1 MSEEEQI
8 ILPDGFTRAV
18 YLESTGTQYIDTE
31 YIPTANSGLWIDAQ
45 QITHSNGHPM
55 GSGWDG
61 NNPADG
67 FTAPRWLKSTGNSC
81 GFGWKTWVVWGYNGN
96 GKRFKSTLN
105 YFNSKKAEM
114 IIDGETVNSSAL
126 GELGFTPS
134 KSIYLFSTNYANSS
148 TLNWN
153 GIIYRAKISEGTEIV
168 RDFIPCTDVDGV
180 PCMYD
185 LITQTAYYNEGSGIF
200 LYANYVEEKE
210 ENTHVDLPNGYT
222 KLDYLYSEGKQY
234 IDTGYVPTNE
244 TGLYIDCQSYWS
256 KYSFPMGVM
265 ESSSTGRLY
274 SHRTSS
280 TSGENKVGWND
291 NVIIWTTNL
300 KLTHE
305 RYESRVNFYNGKF
318 SKIDINDLSFESTLS
333 GQLPTMSK
341 SIYLFTI
348 NVGGS
353 LPNSVWNTVENGH
366 CGKIFR
372 AKISQGDTVVRDYV
386 PALDPDGVPCMFE
399 VFTGEAYYNQG
410 SGKFL
415 TPLDFQRTKVPKNF
429 KRVPWLESSGTQYIN
444 TGYIPNNETG
454 LWIKCRKNNP
464 TTATGLQIPFG
475 MSGGTYIYPLSIN
488 NTYLQYSWGGYAST
502 NGSYYYVDDGEPY
515 ESSLNFFNSK
525 IVSFTSLEN
534 NYSKTD
540 TRTLAAITRPLYLF
554 TYNDNGTARY
564 SLVGKVYRAKISQL
578 DEVVRDY
585 VPCVDEAGIPC
596 MYDLITQSAY
606 YNIGTKSFTGLF
618 DTNASYTDYCTLG
631 IISDRLGVGD
641 MDENVIGTLPSEF
654 EKIDYVSFD
663 KTQYIDTEMVCD
675 DIGEMEIKIETG
687 NEISTSS
694 TTTWGGTTKGTSS
707 SGSSYIYFNYSGD
720 WGWMVSSY
728 PELMS
733 IISNKNWQSLKPNTL
748 YDVKYTES
756 SDMKTRD
763 ITVNGETKTLTIVSG
778 YANTRSTINY
788 YLGCRNKDGAKDVG
802 GIYPFKLYNW
812 SYKTRGGTLKAKM
825 IPAKRKSD
833 SQIGMYCLS
842 RKTFYPVKPI

>member
-8 ILPDGFTRAV
+8 ILPDGFTRV
-18 YLESTGTQYIDTE
+18 VFLESTGTE
-31 YIPTANSGLWIDAQ
+31 YINTGLIPNETYGFYADVQSLGGTGYVAGTQNAAGNPGFWLRVHGNVICGSFQVNNAISCSTSEDAYNR
-45 QITHSNGHPM
+45 IVVK
-55 GSGWDG
+55 
-61 NNPADG
+61 NNFLNDKKLVGAG
-67 FTAPRWLKSTGNSC
+67 GEV
-81 GFGWKTWVVWGYNGN
+81 KTTY
-96 GKRFKSTLN
+96 
-105 YFNSKKAEM
+105 
-114 IIDGETVNSSAL
+114 
-126 GELGFTPS
+126 
-134 KSIYLFSTNYANSS
+134 SS
-148 TLNWN
+148 TFAHQWLYNFT
-153 GIIYRAKISEGTEIV
+153 IFRATFTSNTNFDPCVPIRIFRWKMSVGTEIV
-168 RDFIPCTDVDGV
+168 RDFIPCTDTDGV

-185 LITQTAYYNEGSGIF
+185 IITQTAYYNEGSGTF
-200 LYANYVEEKE
+200 LYINYVEDKE

-222 KLDYLYSEGKQY
+222 KLDYLYSEGNQY
-234 IDTGYVPTNE
+234 IDTGYIPTNE

-280 TSGENKVGWND
+280 SNNENKVGWND
-291 NVIIWTTNL
+291 KTIIWTSNL

-305 RYESRVNFYNGKF
+305 RYESRVNFYNSKIA
-318 SKIDINDLSFESTLS
+318 KIDINDLAFESILS
-333 GQLPTMSK
+333 GQLPAMTK

-348 NVGGS
+348 NVGGN
-353 LPNSVWNTVENGH
+353 LPNSVWNTTENGH

-372 AKISQGDTVVRDYV
+372 AKISQGDTLVRDYV
-386 PALDPDGVPCMFE
+386 PALDPDGIPCMFE
-399 VFTGEAYYNQG
+399 VFTGEPYYNQG
-410 SGKFL
+410 TGKFL
-415 TPLDFQRTKVPKNF
+415 TSLDFQRTKVPKNF
-429 KRVPWLESSGTQYIN
+429 KRAPWLESSGTQYIN
-444 TGYIPNNETG
+444 TDYIPNNETG

-464 TTATGLQIPFG
+464 TTTTGLQIPFG
-475 MSGGTYIYPLSIN
+475 MSGGTYIYPLSIY
-488 NTYLQYSWGGYAST
+488 NTYLQYSWGGYVST

-540 TRTLAAITRPLYLF
+540 TRTLAAMNKPLYLF
-554 TYNDNGTARY
+554 AYNDNGTARY
-564 SLVGKVYRAKISQL
+564 LLIGKVYRAKISQL
-578 DEVVRDY
+578 DTVVRDY
-585 VPCVDEAGIPC
+585 LPCVDEAGIPC
-596 MYDLITQSAY
+596 MYDLVTQTAY
-606 YNIGTKSFTGLF
+606 YNKGTNKFSFLGGT
-618 DTNASYTDYCTLG
+618 TASYMDYCTLG

-641 MDENVIGTLPSEF
+641 MDEELSWGFPEYL
-654 EKIDYVSFD
+654 EKIDYISFD

-675 DIGEMEIKIETG
+675 DIGEMQIKIETG

-707 SGSSYIYFNYSGD
+707 SGTSYIYFNYSGD

-733 IISNKNWQSLKPNTL
+733 ITSNKNWQSLKSNTL

-778 YANTRSTINY
+778 YTSTRSTINY

-802 GIYPFKLYNW
+802 GIYPFKLYGW

-833 SQIGMYCLS
+833 SQIGMYCAV
-842 RKTFYPVKPI
+842 RKTFYPLKPIQ

>member
-31 YIPTANSGLWIDAQ
+31 YIPTTNSGLWIDAQ
-45 QITHSNGHPM
+45 QITHGNGHSM

-67 FTAPRWLKSTGNSC
+67 FTVPRWLKSTSNSC
-81 GFGWKTWVVWGYNGN
+81 GFGWKTWNSWGNIGN

-105 YFNSKKAEM
+105 YINSKKAE
-114 IIDGETVNSSAL
+114 IVIEGETVKSSTL
-126 GELGFTPS
+126 GDLGFTPS

-153 GIIYRAKISEGTEIV
+153 GRIYRAKISEGTEIV
-168 RDFIPCTDVDGV
+168 RDFIPCADSDGV

-185 LITQTAYYNEGSGIF
+185 LITQSAYYNEGSGVF
-200 LYANYVEEKE
+200 KFEEYVE
-210 ENTHVDLPNGYT
+210 ENTHVVLPNGYT
-222 KLDYLYSEGKQY
+222 KLDYLYSEGNQY

-244 TGLYIDCQSYWS
+244 TGLYIDCQSYNTE
-256 KYSFPMGVM
+256 V
-265 ESSSTGRLY
+265 SSPFGCRNDASTDSRFY
-274 SHRTSS
+274 THRASSAVALGWITYDIISTTSS
-280 TSGENKVGWND
+280 YR
-291 NVIIWTTNL
+291 
-300 KLTHE
+300 TH
-305 RYESRVNFYNGKF
+305 RYESRLNFKN
-318 SKIDINDLSFESTLS
+318 SRIAKISFEDDYENQKTLSDLSFT
-333 GQLPTMSK
+333 PTSPIYIFNY
-341 SIYLFTI
+341 SING
-348 NVGGS
+348 NVAGAS
-353 LPNSVWNTVENGH
+353 LTTENGH
-366 CGKIFR
+366 CGKVFR
-372 AKISQGDTVVRDYV
+372 AKISQGDIVVRDYI

-415 TPLDFQRTKVPKNF
+415 TPLDFQRTKVPNNF

-444 TGYIPNNETG
+444 TDYIPNNETG
-454 LWIKCRKNNP
+454 LWIRCRKNNP
-464 TTATGLQIPFG
+464 TTTTGLQIPFG
-475 MSGGTYIYPLSIN
+475 MNGGTYIYPLSIN
-488 NTYLQYSWGGYAST
+488 NTYLQYSWGGWVNT

-515 ESSLNFFNSK
+515 DSSLNFFNSK

-540 TRTLAAITRPLYLF
+540 TRTLAAMNKPLYLF
-554 TYNDNGTARY
+554 SYNNNGTVGY
-564 SLVGKVYRAKISQL
+564 SLIGKVYRAKISQL
-578 DEVVRDY
+578 DTVVRDY
-585 VPCVDEAGIPC
+585 LPCVDETGIPC
-596 MYDLITQSAY
+596 MYDLVTQTAY
-606 YNIGTKSFTGLF
+606 YNVGTNEFSFLGGT
-618 DTNASYTDYCTLG
+618 TASYTDYCTLG

-641 MDENVIGTLPSEF
+641 FDENVIGTLPSEF
-654 EKIDYVSFD
+654 EKIDYISFD

-675 DIGEMEIKIETG
+675 DIGEMKIKIETG

-694 TTTWGGTTKGTSS
+694 TTTWGGTIKGTLS

-728 PELMS
+728 PELMA
-733 IISNKNWQSLKPNTL
+733 ITSNKNWQSLKPNTL
-748 YDVKYTES
+748 YDVEYTES

-778 YANTRSTINY
+778 YTSTRSTINY

-802 GIYPFKLYNW
+802 GIYPFKLYSW
-812 SYKTRGGTLKAKM
+812 SYKTRGGVLKAKM

-842 RKTFYPVKPI
+842 RRTFYPLKPIQ